1 MNILEVFHIKKVF
14 FQFPI
19 KLKCSYLQ
27 NIQTKNTVDTNGSLN
42 L

>member
-1 MNILEVFHIKKVF
+1 MNPF

-27 NIQTKNTVDTNGSLN
+27 NIQTKKTGDKNGSLN